1 MHNIEELKAPLI
13 KGGNKME
20 TYKYINNYTGEIY
33 KNLFHAVI
41 TIISDMIHCP
51 GCRTFKML
59 NISKNN

>member
-1 MHNIEELKAPLI
+1 M
-13 KGGNKME
+13 KGDNEME

-33 KNLFHAVI
+33 KNLFHAII

-59 NISKNN
+59 NISRGNY